1 MAMIQ
6 KIKKFL
12 SSIRHIVQLFMCNQ
26 IPMRYCKSIIFPHP
40 IGIVI
45 GSNAK
50 IASNVVI
57 YQNVTIGRK
66 TLYESSETGYPIV
79 EENVVIYANVVVAG
93 GIRIGENSIVGASA
107 VVTKDVPPNSLVIG
121 INNIKNL

>member
-1 MAMIQ
+1 MIQ

-26 IPMRYCKSIIFPHP
+26 IPIRYCKSVAFPHP
-40 IGIVI
+40 LGIVI

-50 IASNVVI
+50 IASNVVVF
-57 YQNVTIGRK
+57 QNVTIGRK
-66 TLYESSETGYPIV
+66 TLYAYSENGYPTI
-79 EENVVIYANVVVAG
+79 EENVVIYANAVLAG
-93 GIRIGENSIVGASA
+93 GIRIGRNSIVGASA
-107 VVTKDVPPNSLVIG
+107 VVTKDVPPNSLVTG